1 MGKRPGPSAE
11 ELEFIFGCFV
21 RGLSDAEVLYE
32 MEDTDF
38 PQREKRFIRE
48 RRRHFEAAKKVLM
61 REELARAERIVTAD
75 ELARHRQDIKALAE
89 RLEQELQVPSARD
102 IFSLPLREEYA
113 YQGIL
118 SWRLTAQGAVDV
130 SLPLERDAGL
140 KPVRQSLLR
149 HLESGGFAEATSKLG
164 QWKDQCAQYLTQCYK
179 LLETVRTALE
189 EKGATVPDRE
199 ETRPGPAVS
208 LPLAVCI
215 AVVEGPGLF
224 HGPEYE
230 GFQHSDRLFGLR
242 WCGETLAFAAT
253 NEGLDHYQ
261 HLHASLRERFVA
273 SRAARDIHERHT
285 HLESIQ
291 RQVEGNLNRFCAAV
305 PLPGSCDICR
315 PETRLDDEV

>member
-1 MGKRPGPSAE
+1 MGKQPGPSAE
-11 ELEFIFGCFV
+11 ELEFIFGCFL

-38 PQREKRFIRE
+38 PRREKRFIRE
-48 RRRHFEAAKKVLM
+48 RRRHFEAARKVLT
-61 REELARAERIVTAD
+61 REELARADCVVTAD

-102 IFSLPLREEYA
+102 IFSLPLREEYP
-113 YQGIL
+113 YHGIL

-140 KPVRQSLLR
+140 KPVRHSLLR

-164 QWKDQCAQYLTQCYK
+164 QWKDECAQYLTQCYK
-179 LLETVRTALE
+179 LLEAIHAALE
-189 EKGATVPDRE
+189 EKEVTIPDGE
-199 ETRPGPAVS
+199 EVLPGPAAG
-208 LPLAVCI
+208 LPVAVCI

-230 GFQHSDRLFGLR
+230 VFQHSDRLFGLR

-253 NEGLDHYQ
+253 HEGLDDYE

-273 SRAARDIHERHT
+273 STAARDIHERHT

-291 RQVEGNLNRFCAAV
+291 RQAAGTLNRFCAAV
-305 PLPGSCDICR
+305 PLPGSCDLCR
-315 PETRLDDEV
+315 TETRLDDEV